1 MRINCAAIPPKELFE
16 AELFG
21 YEKGSFTGA
30 SHKGKVGKFE
40 LANKGTI
47 FLDEIGG
54 DMPLELQPKLLRVLE
69 LKEFERVGGNK
80 VLRSDFRLIAATNRP
95 PLEEMMKTGG
105 EFRQDLFFRLNV
117 IPLNP
122 TPPLRTRR
130 MMYQF

>member
-1 MRINCAAIPPKELFE
+1 
-16 AELFG
+16 
-21 YEKGSFTGA
+21 
-30 SHKGKVGKFE
+30 
-40 LANKGTI
+40 
-47 FLDEIGG
+47 
-54 DMPLELQPKLLRVLE
+54 MPLELQPKLLRVLE

-130 MMYQF
+130 

>member
-1 MRINCAAIPPKELFE
+1 M
-16 AELFG
+16 
-21 YEKGSFTGA
+21 
-30 SHKGKVGKFE
+30 
-40 LANKGTI
+40 
-47 FLDEIGG
+47 
-54 DMPLELQPKLLRVLE
+54 LE

-95 PLEEMMKTGG
+95 LEEMMKTG

-122 TPPLRTRR
+122 TPLRTRR